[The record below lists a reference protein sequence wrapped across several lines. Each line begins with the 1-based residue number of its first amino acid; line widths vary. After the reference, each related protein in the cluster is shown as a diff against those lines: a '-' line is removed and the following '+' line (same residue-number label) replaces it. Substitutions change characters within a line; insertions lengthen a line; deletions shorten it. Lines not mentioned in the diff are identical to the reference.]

1 MIIANTIFFL
11 VGFGIQNSRPFFI
24 TGSYN
29 NVRHDTLL
37 PDMLSTEPKNIG
49 KN

>member
-1 MIIANTIFFL
+1 MIITNAIFF
-11 VGFGIQNSRPFFI
+11 VIGFSIQNPCPFSI
-24 TGSYN
+24 RGSYN
-29 NVRHDTLL
+29 NVRHNTLL